1 MERIRS
7 LGRYQKGILI
17 LMAAMI
23 LLFTALY
30 PIIISREGF
39 LYRDALLVPSE
50 EGGNTVYAGK
60 IEGEP
65 ASFTLY
71 DDHSVEFR
79 YGDAT
84 YGPYTAA
91 EAPDALQNLD
101 LGDGAVG
108 VELRCGEELVFRG
121 GVLRQG
127 DGLMLFNEDG
137 SIYTGSNYNFVFGEV
152 TDQSVP
158 SVSSILN
165 VMAGPQLWL
174 YTEYGSIYTDIGV
187 MTSGGFIFNEEG
199 EVIDPNEPSVSDI
212 LMVMAGPPLDHK
224 GSWLGWVTGLIICIL
239 TAVDILFADEL
250 FRLHMAFH
258 ISRAED
264 AEPSDWEIAGRYIGW
279 TVMPVIA
286 LVLFIIGLQ

>member
-17 LMAAMI
+17 LMAAML

-30 PIIISREGF
+30 PIVLSREGF
-39 LYRDALLVPSE
+39 LYRNALLIPSE
-50 EGGNTVYAGK
+50 EDGNTVYAGK
-60 IEGEP
+60 IEGQP

-71 DDHSVEFR
+71 DDRSVQFQ
-79 YGDAT
+79 YGDSV

-121 GVLRQG
+121 GALRQG
-127 DGLMLFNEDG
+127 D
-137 SIYTGSNYNFVFGEV
+137 
-152 TDQSVP
+152 
-158 SVSSILN
+158 
-165 VMAGPQLWL
+165 QLWL
-174 YTEYGSIYTDIGV
+174 YTEDGSVYTDIGI

-212 LMVMAGPPLDHK
+212 LMVMAGPPLTHK
-224 GSWLGWVTGLIICIL
+224 GSWFGWVMGVIACIL